1 MMALYRYRA
10 VDAIGHVAKGQ
21 IDAINEFDLEAQLK
35 KNNLDL
41 IGARPVKEHDQTVSK
56 LARRDLINFIFQL
69 EMLLRAGVPIQAIL
83 SDLRDTAETP
93 HIKNLCANLYEK
105 IDSGSTISEAL
116 AANTGIFPELVVNLV
131 RAGEATGQLAD
142 VLQEVVLSLKWQDEL
157 ISKMRQLLMYPAF
170 VTIVVGSVVIFL
182 MTYLVPQIVGFVG
195 NMGGTIP
202 LQTKLLIWVSAAFV
216 KYWWIIVFAPF
227 VLLLSMILLAKTNPQ
242 FKRQMHAA
250 QLRIPYIGPII
261 KKIILA
267 RVSDTLGLTYRT
279 GIPVLDGLVYCSNI
293 SANVIVQEAID
304 RARTDIAN
312 GSSISQGFAGQ
323 QLFPSMVIRMIKVGE
338 ETGDLA
344 GSLKNISYFYNRDI
358 NDSISRVQALIE
370 PTLTIVLG
378 VILGWIMMAVLGPI
392 YDTIS
397 KLKLT

>member
-1 MMALYRYRA
+1 MALYRYRA
-10 VDAIGHVAKGQ
+10 TDASGHITKGES
-21 IDAINEFDLEAQLK
+21 DALNEFDLEAQLK
-35 KNNLDL
+35 KNDL
-41 IGARPVKEHDQTVSK
+41 ALLRAHPVKEKDHTVRK

-93 HIKNLCANLYEK
+93 KIKNLCAHLYDK
-105 IDSGSTISEAL
+105 IDSGSNLSEAL
-116 AANTGIFPELVVNLV
+116 AANPGVFPDLVINLV
-131 RAGEATGQLAD
+131 RAGEGTGQLPF
-142 VLQEVVLSLKWQDEL
+142 VLQEIVSSLKWQDEL
-157 ISKMRQLLMYPAF
+157 ATKTRQLLLYPAF
-170 VTIVVGSVVIFL
+170 VTVVISSVVVFL
-182 MTYLVPQIVGFVG
+182 MIYLVPQIVGFIA
-195 NMGGTIP
+195 NMGGELP
-202 LQTKLLIWVSAAFV
+202 LQTKLLIFVSAAFV
-216 KYWWIIVFAPF
+216 KYWWLILPAPF
-227 VLLLSMILLAKTNPQ
+227 VLLLLVLMLAKTNPR
-242 FKRQMHAA
+242 FKRMMHAA

-293 SANVIVQEAID
+293 TGNIVIKEAINN
-304 RARTDIAN
+304 ARTDIAN
-312 GSSISQGFAGQ
+312 GAPISKGFSA
-323 QLFPSMVIRMIKVGE
+323 QLMFPALITRMIKVGE